1 MLLNRVKVLL
11 GITNNDNEEL
21 LREIIEIT
29 EAKILNYINSSEL
42 PRQLEFVLVELSIK
56 RFNRIGSEGFTSE
69 TVDGKTMSYEE
80 SEFEGYEKYLDDYI
94 CKNNINKGGK
104 LLNQLPILIQVA
116 MEVECQELLKKIYIE
131 KWYWLCPIELF
142 YRA

>member
-29 EAKILNYINSSEL
+29 KSKILNYVNESEL
-42 PRQLEFVLVELSIK
+42 PNELEFVLVELAIK

-69 TVDGKTMSYEE
+69 TVDGKTMSYED
-80 SEFEGYEKYLDDYI
+80 SEFEGYKKYLDDYI
-94 CKNNINKGGK
+94 CKNNINKGFK
-104 LLNQLPILIQVA
+104 LI
-116 MEVECQELLKKIYIE
+116 
-131 KWYWLCPIELF
+131 
-142 YRA
+142 